1 MADPLPETSLSFHRQ
16 PSRRRAYVALG
27 IGVIGIGWSAIFVRW
42 TGIPGSSSAFY
53 RMALAQLVF
62 LPWSLA
68 SGTRIGMLKPRAI
81 GAAVLA
87 GVFFAADLAFFN
99 TAVMT
104 TTVGNATL
112 LGVNAPVFVALGAWL
127 FYGERPTA
135 AFWSGFVLSVTGVAA
150 IVGVDVLRHPK
161 LGTGDLLAIAGAV
174 CYAGYLLYVQR
185 SRIGMD
191 ALTFSALS
199 GVVAALTLL
208 AICLAIGA
216 PLRGFGRGTW
226 SALIGLALITQVVG
240 HLGVA
245 YSLGRL
251 PVSATSVVLLAQA
264 PLTAILAVP
273 LLHEGITA
281 LQLMGG
287 ALVLVGIYVVNRRG
301 RG

>member
-1 MADPLPETSLSFHRQ
+1 
-16 PSRRRAYVALG
+16 
-27 IGVIGIGWSAIFVRW
+27 
-42 TGIPGSSSAFY
+42 
-53 RMALAQLVF
+53 MALAQLVF
-62 LPWSLA
+62 VPWSLA
-68 SGTRIGMLKPRAI
+68 SGARVRSLTPRAI

-127 FYGERPTA
+127 FHGERPTA
-135 AFWSGFVLSVTGVAA
+135 AFWSGFALSATGVIG

-161 LGTGDLLAIAGAV
+161 LGAGDLLAIAGAV

-199 GVVAALTLL
+199 GVVAAITLL
-208 AICLAIGA
+208 GICLAIGA
-216 PLRGFGRGTW
+216 PLGGFGPRTW
-226 SALIGLALITQVVG
+226 WALIGLALVTQVIG

-264 PLTAILAVP
+264 PLTVILAVP
-273 LLHEGITA
+273 LLHEGVTPFQV
-281 LQLMGG
+281 LGG